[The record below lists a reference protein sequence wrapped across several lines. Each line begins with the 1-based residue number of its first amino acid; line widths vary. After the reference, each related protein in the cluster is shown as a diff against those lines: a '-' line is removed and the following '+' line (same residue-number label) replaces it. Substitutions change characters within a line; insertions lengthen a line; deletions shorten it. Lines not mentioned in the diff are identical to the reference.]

1 MKIKEIKNLR
11 NEETTKLKA
20 LVFKKKV
27 ELMQNM
33 VKLLSSKEK
42 NVKKNKILKKE
53 IAQILTILKE
63 RKELNI

>member
-11 NEETTKLKA
+11 NEEIKKLKD
-20 LVFKKKV
+20 LVSKKKL

-53 IAQILTILKE
+53 IAQVLTILEAK
-63 RKELNI
+63 KI